1 MSVGDLKPHLCIF
14 YLWNYSHKS
23 KLQRPSTAPLVE
35 LWDVQATFRGDWSP
49 FLIRTCGHSA
59 PSGTSPCKK
68 VPLWDTDELKG
79 LLVASL
85 WNIEVKVASFAVTSA
100 GKWRNCR
107 LCDSV
112 TALKLFTQLGP
123 KAFIQTSRETC
134 YSWLM
139 KVFSLGP
146 RFVGQSTQSSAA
158 GTDRQ
163 TDGAES
169 FRVWSAQA
177 QISVCEVTVLPSI
190 ALQLW
195 APQCDCIFSLVHSC
209 GLNICRYNFK
219 DRKSA
224 YSTSSDSILY
234 IWFRLVPALRWII
247 RNDVSTE

>member
-1 MSVGDLKPHLCIF
+1 MWVWETWNHIFASSIYEFIHTNLNCSV
-14 YLWNYSHKS
+14 
-23 KLQRPSTAPLVE
+23 RPLLP
-35 LWDVQATFRGDWSP
+35 FRGDWSP

-79 LLVASL
+79 LLIASL

-146 RFVGQSTQSSAA
+146 RFVGQTAQSSAA

-163 TDGAES
+163 TELRASGFDQHRHRSLCAKWQCCHLSLSSSEPLNVIAS
-169 FRVWSAQA
+169 F
-177 QISVCEVTVLPSI
+177 L
-190 ALQLW
+190 
-195 APQCDCIFSLVHSC
+195 
-209 GLNICRYNFK
+209 
-219 DRKSA
+219 
-224 YSTSSDSILY
+224 
-234 IWFRLVPALRWII
+234 
-247 RNDVSTE
+247 